1 VNIYT
6 FLKLAE
12 NPNRSGQDIL
22 EQFVKEYYPPS
33 AHQAAINLY
42 HYSPEFQKTMYYLK
56 GEYLANHSRVQ
67 DEDAEDNLDEIQEEG
82 FLVKF
87 DDFEARRN
95 QINKAYEKAL
105 DLIGRLRKDV
115 PVEWIEGLKDGAR
128 VEYNVAQ
135 ATTDKMEA
143 IFLQRLRTN
152 DIDASIQAIKDRML
166 RRAQEWKNWH
176 PESYESMEGQEMFD
190 IFSDN

>member
-1 VNIYT
+1 
-6 FLKLAE
+6 
-12 NPNRSGQDIL
+12 
-22 EQFVKEYYPPS
+22 
-33 AHQAAINLY
+33 
-42 HYSPEFQKTMYYLK
+42 
-56 GEYLANHSRVQ
+56 
-67 DEDAEDNLDEIQEEG
+67 
-82 FLVKF
+82 
-87 DDFEARRN
+87 
-95 QINKAYEKAL
+95 
-105 DLIGRLRKDV
+105 V
-115 PVEWIEGLKDGAR
+115 PAEWIEGLKDGAR

-190 IFSDN
+190 IFSNN